1 MHTNKK
7 DCAKHGESQMCKS
20 DFFGISRLVTL
31 AAALAC
37 IGLSPGRA
45 QAAVDA
51 TDSDATCANAFSS
64 CVDFT
69 LSHDGN
75 TGLWTLVTDY
85 VSAPSGLLTAT
96 GAYYNAGKTAPA
108 FDIADVTLI
117 NAPAGWQAGGCTD
130 LNLNS
135 GSTDLLSACGSTT
148 HGINNALAP
157 GQILELTF
165 TADAAFM
172 TAVSLDQIDYR
183 GHVQD
188 YGPTSCSI
196 KLDTG
201 VEGNI
206 GSADTSCTPVHP
218 APEPASLGLLSLG
231 LAGIGLLRR
240 KRRT

>member
-1 MHTNKK
+1 
-7 DCAKHGESQMCKS
+7 MCKIKIRFS
-20 DFFGISRLVTL
+20 GIRKLVTL
-31 AAALAC
+31 ACALAC
-37 IGLSPGRA
+37 IGMSPGGA

-51 TDSDATCANAFSS
+51 TDSDVTCPNAFSS

-69 LSHDGN
+69 LSHDSH

-85 VSAPSGLLTAT
+85 ISSPSGLLTSS

-108 FDIADVTLI
+108 FDIANVTLV

-130 LNLNS
+130 LNLSS
-135 GSTDLLSACGSTT
+135 GSTDLLSACDSTT
-148 HGINNALAP
+148 NGINHALAP
-157 GQILELTF
+157 GQLLELTF

-172 TAVSLDQIDYR
+172 TAVSSDQIDYR
-183 GHVQD
+183 GHIQD
-188 YGPTSCSI
+188 YGPTGCSM

-206 GSADTSCTPVHP
+206 GSAGSSCTPVHP
-218 APEPASLGLLSLG
+218 APEPASLGLLGLG

-240 KRRT
+240 KRNT